1 MGGSMRSASSAKAR
15 VIGVCLCA
23 LLFTAGG
30 LAAAVRQSAPTEAEY
45 GPLMTEIRFT
55 VGDAELHV
63 DSRYWPE
70 TREDLDKLVPMFEQV
85 EAFWTA
91 RGTDDAVGFAQQA
104 LAALNDLGDAAV
116 GQNLASARGDH
127 RSTGHLPVLSRES
140 SGANRRRLPDQVGL
154 LSGPCHEYG
163 MHRRPNAAVFVHGP
177 PRSRVRQTFSLQR
190 SLRCGNLSVVGT

>member
-1 MGGSMRSASSAKAR
+1 MGGSMRRASSAKAR

-23 LLFTAGG
+23 LLLTAGG
-30 LAAAVRQSAPTEAEY
+30 FAAAVRQSAPTEAEY

-116 GQNLASARGDH
+116 GQNLAGARAAI
-127 RSTGHLPVLSRES
+127 TVLRGTCQS
-140 SGANRRRLPDQVGL
+140 
-154 LSGPCHEYG
+154 CHEN
-163 MHRRPNAAVFVHGP
+163 HRE
-177 PRSRVRQTFSLQR
+177 QTDDGYRIKSG
-190 SLRCGNLSVVGT
+190 S